1 VTDRPIIMHPI
12 SVRALDAGRK
22 TQTRR
27 ILKPQPIG
35 RPWHWE
41 GDEVDPEPQWFDGWE
56 EGRSSCGAAI
66 REVNK
71 PLRVTYAVGDR
82 LWVREAWA
90 HDAPDLETC
99 RRAREDALLGGLHY
113 GPYYLATE
121 VAPTTLRWRP
131 SIHMPRWASRFTLTV
146 TEVRVHRLQEISEK
160 DARAEGI
167 EFTLHRDP
175 LGPCKWAS
183 AINESRAWNT
193 PVAAYKELWDKLHG
207 PGAWGTNPLVVAI
220 TFKTRKGNIDRV

>member
-1 VTDRPIIMHPI
+1 MHPI

-71 PLRVTYAVGDR
+71 HLPVTYAVGDR

-113 GPYYLATE
+113 GPYYRATE
-121 VAPTTLRWRP
+121 VAPETLRWFSP
-131 SIHMPRWASRFTLTV
+131 IHMPRWASRFTLIS
-146 TEVRVHRLQEISEK
+146 TEIRVQQLQEINEE
-160 DARAEGI
+160 DAREEGLEWVSPTWGI
-167 EFTLHRDP
+167 PGIAGSWH
-175 LGPCKWAS
+175 GS
-183 AINESRAWNT
+183 AARSY
-193 PVAAYKELWDKLHG
+193 AYLWDKLHG
-207 PGAWGTNPLVVAI
+207 PGAWDMNPLVVAI